1 MLGSLRVKPESSY
14 QQPIDPP
21 QDLIAPPPRQEKR
34 RDLEGRG
41 VVYLKMILLF
51 FFLQG
56 EASDVTI
63 QKEEV
68 NPSCDIVMASSGG
81 SHG

>member
-21 QDLIAPPPRQEKR
+21 QDLIAPPRQEKR

-51 FFLQG
+51 FFY
-56 EASDVTI
+56 
-63 QKEEV
+63 KEK
-68 NPSCDIVMASSGG
+68 PQMSRYRKRR
-81 SHG
+81 

>member
-21 QDLIAPPPRQEKR
+21 PGSDSTAAAGEKTGF
-34 RDLEGRG
+34 GRTG
-41 VVYLKMILLF
+41 SSLSQNDSAF

>member
-21 QDLIAPPPRQEKR
+21 QDLIAPPRQEKR

-41 VVYLKMILLF
+41 VVYLKMILL